1 MDHLLVAGFDI
12 GRERAPSAALRKRA
26 RRPEKKLNMVQG
38 ARNRFASP
46 QRSLRA
52 PRFRA

>member
-12 GRERAPSAALRKRA
+12 GQKRAPRAALRERA
-26 RRPEKKLNMVQG
+26 RRPRKKISGARL
-38 ARNRFASP
+38 ARNRSEFP

-52 PRFRA
+52 RS